1 MGNPI
6 TTKEAAT
13 STASRVVSQNACQSI
28 KGSSLSGRF
37 FLGKKAA
44 SQPEEKLT

>member
-1 MGNPI
+1 MTI
-6 TTKEAAT
+6 KQAAT

-28 KGSSLSGRF
+28 KGFSLSGRF
-37 FLGKKAA
+37 FLGIGGA